1 MSPDR
6 LVVFARAPI
15 LGAVKTRLVPPLSNE
30 QALSLHRA
38 LVEDT
43 LERLTRVGGNALER
57 WLYLSEPLTSQEALE
72 IPSAWTLALQNG
84 DDLGSRMESAFR
96 DALEEEESGKVVL
109 LGSDSPTLPLEYVG
123 QAFKELVDREAVLGP
138 AEDGGYYL
146 VGCSTFVPELFRGID
161 WGTDRVLSQSKD
173 ALANANREFTLL
185 PAWYDVDSEKD
196 VARLRSEL
204 KTNVLPHLASALSA
218 IP

>member
-1 MSPDR
+1 MSQER

-30 QALSLHRA
+30 QALALHRA

-57 WLYLSEPLTSQEALE
+57 WLYLSEPLASQDALE
-72 IPSAWTLALQNG
+72 IPSDWTMALQSG
-84 DDLGSRMESAFR
+84 DDLGGRMENAFR
-96 DALEEEESGKVVL
+96 DALHEEPGKMIL
-109 LGSDSPTLPLEYVG
+109 LGSDSPTVPLEYVG
-123 QAFKELVDREAVLGP
+123 QAFKEMVDREVVLGP

-146 VGCSTFVPELFRGID
+146 IGCSTLVPELFQSID

-173 ALANANREFTLL
+173 ALANANREFALL

-196 VARLRSEL
+196 LARLRTEL
-204 KTNVLPHLASALSA
+204 KANVLPHLASTLAE

>member
-1 MSPDR
+1 M
-6 LVVFARAPI
+6 
-15 LGAVKTRLVPPLSNE
+15 
-30 QALSLHRA
+30 
-38 LVEDT
+38 
-43 LERLTRVGGNALER
+43 
-57 WLYLSEPLTSQEALE
+57 
-72 IPSAWTLALQNG
+72 
-84 DDLGSRMESAFR
+84 
-96 DALEEEESGKVVL
+96 VL

-146 VGCSTFVPELFRGID
+146 VGCSTFVPELFRDVD
-161 WGTDRVLSQSKD
+161 WGTDRVLAQSKD

-204 KTNVLPHLASALSA
+204 KSNVLPHLTSALA
-218 IP
+218 EMPGGII

>member
-1 MSPDR
+1 MSRDR

-30 QALSLHRA
+30 QALALHRA

-57 WLYLSEPLTSQEALE
+57 WLYLSEPLASQDALE
-72 IPSAWTLALQNG
+72 IPSDWTMALQSG
-84 DDLGSRMESAFR
+84 DDLGGRMENAFR
-96 DALEEEESGKVVL
+96 DALHEEPGKMIL
-109 LGSDSPTLPLEYVG
+109 LGSDSPTVPLEYVG
-123 QAFKELVDREAVLGP
+123 QAFKEMVDREVVLGP

-146 VGCSTFVPELFRGID
+146 IGCSTLVPELFQSID

-173 ALANANREFTLL
+173 ALANANREFALL

-196 VARLRSEL
+196 LARLRTEL
-204 KTNVLPHLASALSA
+204 KANVLPHLASTLAE